1 MKRMMMIVAISVML
15 VGAGAWAAGAFPK
28 HPNLG
33 AAHKHL
39 QEATEKITAAQK
51 ANEFDM
57 EGHAAKAKD
66 LIAQAQG
73 ELEEAAKAANANKK

>member
-1 MKRMMMIVAISVML
+1 MKRTIAVVAMSVML
-15 VGAGAWAAGAFPK
+15 GAMSAWAAGAFPK

-39 QEATEKITAAQK
+39 VEATEKITAAQK
-51 ANEFDM
+51 ANEYDM
-57 EGHAAKAKD
+57 EGHAAKAKE